1 MAFKI
6 RLISNNMPVLC
17 FQHLQTLNL
26 SDTSLVL
33 GSFPQCEEQLEIILL
48 FIRRHQNRL
57 QHCPVNFSK
66 YRKQADLLSKL
77 VRMHKCYS
85 CNLSALVSFQLSYA
99 ALVVA

>member
-1 MAFKI
+1 MPFKI
-6 RLISNNMPVLC
+6 RPISNNMPVLC

-57 QHCPVNFSK
+57 
-66 YRKQADLLSKL
+66 
-77 VRMHKCYS
+77 
-85 CNLSALVSFQLSYA
+85 
-99 ALVVA
+99 